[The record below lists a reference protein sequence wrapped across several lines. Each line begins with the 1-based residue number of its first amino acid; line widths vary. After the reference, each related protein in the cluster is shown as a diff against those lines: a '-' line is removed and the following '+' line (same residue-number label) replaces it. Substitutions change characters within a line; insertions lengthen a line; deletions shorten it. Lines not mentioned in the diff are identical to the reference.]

1 MFYVHVENAWI
12 LTYQLIMVEES
23 IIEGITDESPKI
35 DQSCVQNNGT
45 SELVD
50 LPEPI
55 EILTYHN
62 PLRDHPTR
70 YYILG
75 TAHLSSQSAS
85 DADRLIRQ
93 VNPNTLLLEL
103 CEARQSLLSINKHQ
117 LKHSHS
123 TSLSQTLQKV
133 KNGTLNPFAAVLSAA
148 YHYIGNSQ
156 DALPGEEF
164 RAAVQAAK
172 DIDATI
178 VLGDR
183 PLHITVTRTWRLL
196 SSWQKICLLSSLMFG
211 SLYALIRPRTFFK
224 NMEELKTD
232 DDMMV
237 TFMEQLGASY
247 PTIIQTLV
255 LERDLFMISMLRE
268 LSEQADTVVG
278 VVGAGHLE
286 GIKAHW
292 ADDEIDVDAL
302 MQIPG
307 SDNGDRNRN
316 KEKNGR
322 WRRAV
327 EWSVLVAGALTGV
340 AVVVMQRT
348 VRKVMMCTIFIV

>member
-1 MFYVHVENAWI
+1 MA
-12 LTYQLIMVEES
+12 EES
-23 IIEGITDESPKI
+23 IIEEITDESPMI

-45 SELVD
+45 NEPVD

-62 PLRDHPTR
+62 PLRDHSTK

-103 CEARQSLLSINKHQ
+103 CEARQSLLSINKDQVQYLH
-117 LKHSHS
+117 H

-133 KNGTLNPFAAVLSAA
+133 KNGTLNPFAAALLTA

-183 PLHITVTRTWRLL
+183 PVHITLTRTWRLL

-211 SLYALIRPRTFFK
+211 SLYALIRPRTFSK
-224 NMEELKTD
+224 SMEELKTD
-232 DDMMV
+232 NHTMITLMK
-237 TFMEQLGASY
+237 QLGASY

-255 LERDLFMISMLRE
+255 LERDLYMIHMLKE

-302 MQIPG
+302 MQIIG
-307 SDNGDRNRN
+307 SDNDDRNRN
-316 KEKNGR
+316 RDRDRDSEKNGR

-340 AVVVMQRT
+340 VVVVMQRT
-348 VRKVMMCTIFIV
+348 VRGW